1 MFPSS
6 SSVDVHHIVIVLH
19 QQHMLQASMSDWVC
33 VIHATPWS
41 TAMQLYDADKSCH
54 LRTIIQGRM
63 RTHTCS
69 WSHRQ
74 TNKCG
79 WGFVERVGADK
90 VKCGEELHPLGC
102 LQSPLKKFSFDVSTM
117 SAEAMEREAPC
128 PPSGRQEKRLNELK
142 ADIWEARGVPNCTA
156 EESTA
161 ESLLDRQQDWN
172 SDNIMRALWTEHHGY
187 QQFFTTVFVHTAERP
202 ASLVSCVHT
211 CCALCVCVCLCEWLS
226 WPHKHSVMLPSKSC
240 RHIPF
245 ETGVLV

>member
-6 SSVDVHHIVIVLH
+6 SSVDVYHIVIVLH

-41 TAMQLYDADKSCH
+41 TATQLYDADKSCH

-79 WGFVERVGADK
+79 WGFVERVGPDK
-90 VKCGEELHPLGC
+90 MKRGEELHPLGC

-142 ADIWEARGVPNCTA
+142 ADIWEARSVPNCTA

-172 SDNIMRALWTEHHGY
+172 SDNIMRALWTDQRGY
-187 QQFFTTVFVHTAERP
+187 QQLLQLCLYTQQKGQPHWFLVCIHAVH
-202 ASLVSCVHT
+202 
-211 CCALCVCVCLCEWLS
+211 CVCVCVNDWVG
-226 WPHKHSVMLPSKSC
+226 H
-240 RHIPF
+240 
-245 ETGVLV
+245 TNTQ